1 MPKFNAIIHSM
12 KIFITILFTVL
23 AFGNAWAQEEA
34 EPVKLQTEIGIQTNA
49 LFGRLVNGSD
59 NGLEQN
65 PYLLTGKL
73 VMGNLAIRAGIGGQ
87 YDKQV
92 DRVDGFAN
100 TTTTLKQRLDLRL
113 GVERRMSLGDRWQG
127 SLGLDVVAGW
137 TQDKTI
143 EDSGFDVITDTHD
156 LQYLGGGLAA
166 GVKYQVTKRL
176 SFGTE
181 AYLYYTFGNLT
192 DGEFFKNFPVGEDK
206 IQKSD
211 VSNLKVGLPAA
222 LYLILEF

>member
-1 MPKFNAIIHSM
+1 M
-12 KIFITILFTVL
+12 KIFISILFTAL

-34 EPVKLQTEIGIQTNA
+34 EPVKLHTEIGIQTNA

-65 PYLLTGKL
+65 PYLLTGKM
-73 VMGNLAIRAGIGGQ
+73 VMGNLAI
-87 YDKQV
+87 
-92 DRVDGFAN
+92 RVDGFAN

-137 TQDKTI
+137 TQDKTT

>member
-1 MPKFNAIIHSM
+1 M
-12 KIFITILFTVL
+12 KRLFIIFITLF

-34 EPVKLQTEIGIQTNA
+34 EPVKLHTEIGVQTNA
-49 LFGRLVNGSD
+49 LFGRLVNASD

-73 VMGNLAIRAGIGGQ
+73 VFGNLAIRAGIGGQ
-87 YDKQV
+87 HDKQV

-113 GVERRMSLGDRWQG
+113 GVERRMSLDDRWQG
-127 SLGLDVVAGW
+127 SLGLDVVANW

-156 LQYLGGGLAA
+156 LQYIGGGLAL

-181 AYLYYTFGNLT
+181 GYLYYTIGKLT
-192 DGEFFKNFPVGEDK
+192 DGEFFKNFPVSEDK

-211 VSNLKVGLPAA
+211 ISNIRVGLPAA